1 MPDAHRVPVLVVVA
15 GSKNWAIPVV
25 HVIES
30 MRLPRVEAITG
41 APSFLLGLTVIR
53 GESVPVVQLGSLFG
67 DVGKATSQ
75 RLVSLRVGQRTV
87 AIAVAAVVGVA
98 DLDMATMA
106 ELPPLLREARL
117 DAVEAIGV
125 RDDELLLVL
134 RATRLVPEAVWGALA
149 KRQSS

>member
-1 MPDAHRVPVLVVVA
+1 MLVGYDVPGTRVLQRRHQLPDAHRVPVLVVVA

-67 DVGKATSQ
+67 DVGKAT
-75 RLVSLRVGQRTV
+75 
-87 AIAVAAVVGVA
+87 A
-98 DLDMATMA
+98 DD
-106 ELPPLLREARL
+106 
-117 DAVEAIGV
+117 
-125 RDDELLLVL
+125 
-134 RATRLVPEAVWGALA
+134 
-149 KRQSS
+149 SSP